1 MTDAT
6 VVGSGPNGL
15 AAALTLARAGLSVR
29 VLEAAPTAGGGSRSA
44 ELIRPGYLHDIC
56 SAVHP
61 MALAAPFFREFG
73 LAERIRL
80 EVPEVSYA
88 QPLDGARAALAYR
101 SLDRTVQEL
110 GPDGKAYARL
120 MRPLVEH
127 SEAITRT
134 LMNPLLKVPREP
146 LAALRFGLAAL
157 DQGTGAWNRR
167 FTEDAAPAL
176 LTGVMA
182 HPVGQLPSLPSAG
195 GGLLLALLAHT
206 VGWPVPRGGSQA
218 IADAMVED
226 LRAHGGE
233 LETGHTV
240 DSLRELSG
248 SRAVILDTAPAGLLR
263 LAEGRLPARYERAL
277 QRFRYGNAACKVDFI
292 LSGPVPWASPGTAA
306 AGTVHLGGTRA
317 ETAAAEA
324 AVAAGRHPEKPYVLV
339 SQPSTFDASRAP
351 AGRHILW
358 TYCHV
363 PAGSDQDMAAAVT
376 AQIERFAPGFRDV
389 IVETR
394 TTTARGLAA
403 YNQNYVGGDFGAGA
417 VTLGQMIRRPV
428 LSPVPWQT
436 PLPGVFLCSASTPPG
451 PGVHGMGGYHAAAA
465 ALRSVFGLPL
475 PSLAP
480 AT

>member
-1 MTDAT
+1 MTDVT
-6 VVGSGPNGL
+6 VVGAGPNGL
-15 AAALTLARAGLSVR
+15 AAAVTMARAGLSVR
-29 VLEAAPTAGGGSRSA
+29 VLEAAPTAGGGSRTS
-44 ELIRPGYLHDIC
+44 ELIRPGHRHDIC

-61 MALAAPFFREFG
+61 MALAAPFFRDFG
-73 LAERIRL
+73 LSERIRL
-80 EVPEVSYA
+80 EVPDVSYA
-88 QPLDGARAALAYR
+88 QPMDGGRAALAYR
-101 SLDRTVQEL
+101 SLDRTVQDL
-110 GPDGKAYARL
+110 GADGKAWSAL
-120 MRPLVEH
+120 MRPLVQH

-134 LMNPLLKVPREP
+134 LMDPLLKIPGEP

-167 FTEDAAPAL
+167 FSEDRAPAL

-182 HPVGQLPSLPSAG
+182 HPVGRLPSLPSAG

-206 VGWPVPRGGSQA
+206 VGWPVPVGGSQA

-233 LETGHTV
+233 LETGHRV

-263 LAEGRLPARYERAL
+263 LAAGALPARYERAL
-277 QRFRYGNAACKVDFI
+277 RQFRYGNAACKVDFI
-292 LSGPVPWASPGTAA
+292 LSGPVPWANPALTE

-317 ETAAAEA
+317 ETAASEA
-324 AVAAGRHPEKPYVLV
+324 AVASGRHPEQPYVLL
-339 SQPSTFDASRAP
+339 SQPSAFDPSRAP

-363 PAGSDQDMAAAVT
+363 PAGSDRDMAAAVT

-389 IVETR
+389 VVETR

-403 YNQNYVGGDFGAGA
+403 YNENYVGGDFGAGA

-428 LSPVPWQT
+428 LSPVPWKT
-436 PLPGVFLCSASTPPG
+436 PLKGVFLCSASTPPG
-451 PGVHGMGGYHAAAA
+451 PGVHGMGGYHAAGQ
-465 ALRSVFGLPL
+465 ALRGVFGLPL

-480 AT
+480 A